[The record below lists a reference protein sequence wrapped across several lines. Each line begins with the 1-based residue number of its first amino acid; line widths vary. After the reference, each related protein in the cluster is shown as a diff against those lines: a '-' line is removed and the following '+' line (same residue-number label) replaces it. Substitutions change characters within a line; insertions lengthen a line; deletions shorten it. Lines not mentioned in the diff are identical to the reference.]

1 MMMKSKSKKIF
12 YLTICSLLFMF
23 ANFGFATAQEVKQY
37 YYQGTVA
44 NRAVRFYLKQLPNNC
59 GGDDTYVAMYQYG
72 KGKNWIEL
80 LIQNNQKGNFCFTE
94 IRFTGVLIL
103 KKSNNGLNG
112 IWISPDGKQQLKV
125 KLTQQKISTK
135 EIAEIEDR
143 LEVTHYE
150 NFDC

>member
-1 MMMKSKSKKIF
+1 MNSTIKKIIHTCAF
-12 YLTICSLLFMF
+12 VSLLMVANIQF
-23 ANFGFATAQEVKQY
+23 AAAQEVKQY
-37 YYQGTVA
+37 FYQGTVA

-59 GGDDTYVAMYQYG
+59 GGSDTYQAMYQYG

-80 LIQNNQKGNFCFTE
+80 MNQTDDKGVFCFTE

-103 KKSNNGLNG
+103 KKSAKGMQG
-112 IWISPDGKQQLKV
+112 IWISPDTKRQLKV
-125 KLTQQKISTK
+125 NLTLQKLTQKDT
-135 EIAEIEDR
+135 EELEDR

>member
-1 MMMKSKSKKIF
+1 MKPTMKKSLHIGICILVF
-12 YLTICSLLFMF
+12 LLTNI
-23 ANFGFATAQEVKQY
+23 GFATAQEIKRY
-37 YYQGTVA
+37 LYQGTVD

-59 GGDDTYVAMYQYG
+59 GGSDIYESMYQYG

-80 LIQNNQKGNFCFTE
+80 LNQTDEKGNFCFTE

-103 KKSNNGLNG
+103 KKTAKGMTG
-112 IWISPDGKQQLKV
+112 IWISPDMKRQLKV
-125 KLTQQKISTK
+125 NLTLQKLSAT
-135 EIAEIEDR
+135 EIEEFEKR

>member
-1 MMMKSKSKKIF
+1 MMLATRNNRIL
-12 YLTICSLLFMF
+12 YRCICSLILLL
-23 ANFGFATAQEVKQY
+23 ANIGFLSAQEVKQY

-44 NRAVRFYLKQLPNNC
+44 DRAVRLYLKQLPNDC
-59 GGDDTYVAMYQYG
+59 GGSDTYVAMYQYG

-80 LIQNNQKGNFCFTE
+80 LNQNDEKGNFCFTE

-103 KKSNNGLNG
+103 KKNTKGMQG
-112 IWISPDGKQQLKV
+112 IWISPDTKRQLKV
-125 KLTQQKISTK
+125 TLSLQKISPK
-135 EIAEIEDR
+135 EIEELEKR